1 MPQIERPAAIRPAL
15 TRTPFLR
22 RYQARTLIALLRG
35 LQSCRGATFTVM
47 FPRQAGKNEVAAWL
61 VACLLWSNAA
71 RGGSIVVCAPA
82 FRPQTRISL
91 ERTRHALDAIA
102 RLAPG
107 GMRAKVA
114 GNAIAIGRAQAV
126 FLSAAVGAH
135 VAGHTASLALIAD
148 EAQEMDADWF
158 DRQFR
163 PMAASTGAP
172 TVLFGTPWDGTTLLE
187 RAVAANREHDAG
199 DPAVRYH
206 HEAGWREVS
215 ASIPAYGD
223 YVRYERERLGANH
236 PLYLSQY
243 ELVAS
248 DAAGRFFSPG
258 QLAMLE
264 GLHPREQ
271 APRPGERYVGG
282 LDLGGEGQGADA
294 TVLSIARLAGD
305 RCEVAELAAWRSAP
319 FEAVQREVI
328 ALARRWRLERL
339 SVDATGLGAPLAKG
353 LAAAL
358 GPRVEP
364 FVFTTQSKS
373 ALGFALLAAVE
384 TGRFALFAAD
394 GSAEAAACRA
404 ELRGCRAS
412 HRGGRLWWWGEG
424 LNDDYVAS
432 LALCLR
438 AAEST
443 GGPRLAVGRPR
454 G

>member
-1 MPQIERPAAIRPAL
+1 MPQNKLPIAPRPA
-15 TRTPFLR
+15 PFLR
-22 RYQARTLIALLRG
+22 RYQARTLIALLHG
-35 LQSCRGATFTVM
+35 IETCRGATFTVM
-47 FPRQAGKNEVAAWL
+47 FPRQAGKNEVAAAL

-91 ERTRHALDAIA
+91 ERTRHMLDAIA

-107 GMRAKVA
+107 GVRATVA
-114 GNAIAIGRAQAV
+114 GNAIAFGRARAV

-148 EAQEMDADWF
+148 EAQEIDADWF

-172 TVLFGTPWDGTTLLE
+172 AVLLGTPWDGTTLIE
-187 RAVAANREHDAG
+187 RAVTANREHDAG
-199 DPAVRYH
+199 DPAIRFH
-206 HEAGWREVS
+206 HEVGWHEVS

-223 YVRYERERLGANH
+223 YVRYERQRLGANH

-248 DAAGRFFSPG
+248 DAAGRLFSPG

-319 FEAVQREVI
+319 FETVQREVI

-353 LAAAL
+353 LTAAL

-364 FVFTTQSKS
+364 FVFTAQSKS
-373 ALGFALLAAVE
+373 ALGFALLAAAE
-384 TGRFALFAAD
+384 TGRFALFADD

-412 HRGGRLWWWGEG
+412 YRGGRLWWWGEG

-438 AAEST
+438 AAESS
-443 GGPRLAVGRPR
+443 GGPRLAVGRSR